1 MFKFNKKGLNC
12 LALNTKASGRQER
25 EYGKNAEITEL
36 YIEDVKYSQ
45 EGHLNQNQVEQWIDD
60 ILKDAN
66 TDPRLW
72 QKDQDK
78 IEYDRWG
85 RMITDGWGNDFSHE
99 Y

>member
-1 MFKFNKKGLNC
+1 MVNFNKKGLNC
-12 LALNTKASGRQER
+12 SYFKTNAKGRQQEFYA
-25 EYGKNAEITEL
+25 ENAEITEL
-36 YIEDVKYSQ
+36 YIEDIKYSQ

-72 QKDQDK
+72 QKDEEK

-85 RMITDGWGNDFSHE
+85 RLITDGWGNDFSSE

>member
-1 MFKFNKKGLNC
+1 MTSNQTWFE
-12 LALNTKASGRQER
+12 RQEIPFSPC
-25 EYGKNAEITEL
+25 GFQNGMCIN
-36 YIEDVKYSQ
+36 IEDIKYSQ
-45 EGHLNQNQVEQWIDD
+45 EGHLNQNQVEQWVDD

-72 QKDQDK
+72 QKDEEK

-85 RMITDGWGNDFSHE
+85 RLITDGWGNDFSSD